1 MRALRGLAGGGQSSC
16 AAAWSVR
23 CLLVFLSASAVSCV
37 TVTPEQ
43 RRHLSKPEMTPTT
56 DADEEYWHTH
66 VEAAREAGF
75 GGHGAAGGGCGC
87 G

>member
-1 MRALRGLAGGGQSSC
+1 MKSRTIG
-16 AAAWSVR
+16 
-23 CLLVFLSASAVSCV
+23 ASAVAWTGASVLLLASCV
-37 TVTPEQ
+37 TVKPSE
-43 RRHLSKPEMTPTT
+43 RRQLAKPEMTPAT
-56 DADEEYWHTH
+56 DAEEEQFQSH